1 MSDHSVDEREDM
13 DAEIE
18 CHADE
23 ESEQKNDIHHPS
35 RIEPV
40 ISTLKLS
47 GWPINLVFNQLKE
60 YSISLNCY
68 KDIYP

>member
-40 ISTLKLS
+40 ISTCIKIK
-47 GWPINLVFNQLKE
+47 WVAH
-60 YSISLNCY
+60 
-68 KDIYP
+68 